1 MTRIALAAAASIVFV
16 ATYALSPLFAVAI
29 AAVGAA
35 ALTATI
41 AISLRQAELRE
52 IEHVMDI
59 IEACTA
65 AEREQAPEPIRL
77 VS

>member
-1 MTRIALAAAASIVFV
+1 MTRIALAAAASIVLV
-16 ATYALSPLFAVAI
+16 ATYSLSPLLAVAI
-29 AAVGAA
+29 AAAGAA
-35 ALTATI
+35 VLTAAV

-59 IEACTA
+59 IDACASTDRQMA
-65 AEREQAPEPIRL
+65 EPIRM

>member
-1 MTRIALAAAASIVFV
+1 MTRIALAAAASIAF
-16 ATYALSPLFAVAI
+16 AAIYSLSPLIAVAM
-29 AAVGAA
+29 ASVGAA
-35 ALTATI
+35 VLTAAI

-59 IEACTA
+59 IDSCAIA
-65 AEREQAPEPIRL
+65 DRQVPEPVRL

>member
-1 MTRIALAAAASIVFV
+1 MTRIALAAAASVVFV

-35 ALTATI
+35 ALTAMI
-41 AISLRQAELRE
+41 AISLRQAELSE
-52 IEHVMDI
+52 IEHVMAI
-59 IEACTA
+59 IDACAVSERQA
-65 AEREQAPEPIRL
+65 AEPMRL

>member
-1 MTRIALAAAASIVFV
+1 MTRIALAAAASVVFV

-29 AAVGAA
+29 AAIGAA

-59 IEACTA
+59 IDACAVSERHA
-65 AEREQAPEPIRL
+65 AEPMRL